1 MTGMALGETRS
12 GDLPWPIGVADVLAA
27 RRRIAPHLLP
37 TPLREYGTLNEA
49 VGHGIRVFVKHEN
62 HQPTGAFKA
71 RNNLAAATVLGSE
84 ELARGLVT
92 ASRGNHGAG
101 LAWAAA
107 MRGAATTVFV
117 PHGNS
122 PGKNAAMRAL
132 GATLLEVGAN
142 YDEALTAALAF
153 AAERGATFVHPTNDR
168 AVIAGAATMTLE
180 ILEQAPDLEALVVA
194 VGGGSQAVGALTVLR
209 ALAPGVPVYGVQA
222 AAAPTIHDSWHA
234 GRPTPKPVAPTLA
247 DGLATAAVYE
257 LTFPALRAGL
267 AGFVTVEEEEL
278 AAAIRLLL
286 DTTHNLGEG
295 AGAAG
300 LAGLLRLRELLAG
313 KRVGII
319 LSGGNIDR
327 SVLTAVLTNWAAQ
340 R

>member
-1 MTGMALGETRS
+1 MAVLEPS
-12 GDLPWPIGVADVLAA
+12 PWPITMADVLAA
-27 RRRIAPHLLP
+27 RRRIAPHLPP

-71 RNNLAAATVLGSE
+71 RNNLAAVTRLASE
-84 ELARGLVT
+84 DLARGVVT
-92 ASRGNHGAG
+92 ATRGNHGAG

-117 PHGNS
+117 PRGNS

-132 GATLLEVGAN
+132 GATLVEAGAG
-142 YDEALTAALAF
+142 YDEALAAASAF
-153 AAERGATFVHPTNDR
+153 AAERGATFVHSTNDR
-168 AVIAGAATMTLE
+168 EVVAGAATLTLE
-180 ILEQAPDLEALVVA
+180 ILEQAPDIEAFVIS

-209 ALAPGVPVYGVQA
+209 AMAPDVPVYGVQA

-234 GRPTPKPVAPTLA
+234 GRRTPRPAAPTLA
-247 DGLATAAVYE
+247 DGLATADVYE

-267 AGFVTVEEEEL
+267 AGFVTVDETAI
-278 AAAIRLLL
+278 AASIRLLL
-286 DTTHNLGEG
+286 DTTHNLAEG

-300 LAGLLRLRELLAG
+300 LAGLLALRDRLAG
-313 KRVGII
+313 KRVAIV

-327 SVLTAVLTNWAAQ
+327 AVLAPVLGT
-340 R
+340 